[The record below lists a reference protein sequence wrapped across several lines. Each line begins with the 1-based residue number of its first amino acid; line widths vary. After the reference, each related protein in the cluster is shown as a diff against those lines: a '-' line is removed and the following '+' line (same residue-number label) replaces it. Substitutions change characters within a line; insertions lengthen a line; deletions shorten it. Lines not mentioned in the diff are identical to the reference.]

1 MVMIRL
7 LMATQS
13 ANIPFESLM
22 FVHLFR
28 LKKTG

>member
-7 LMATQS
+7 LIVTQS

-22 FVHLFR
+22 FVYLFR
-28 LKKTG
+28 LKKKG